1 MHRPRK
7 AVREGFVS
15 LLNVAGVSFRHNAT
29 RELFQ
34 NAAFSIDPGN
44 CLAIVG
50 ANGAG
55 KSTML
60 RLLAGEL
67 APVDGSIA
75 RRNGLRLAMVDQRW
89 PQSGVS
95 LFDYVFGAR
104 NQLAG
109 LRAEM
114 AATEAG
120 DPCRFAELVNDYAAA
135 GGYAA
140 EAETERLLAGLGFAE
155 QEWRLPLG
163 SLSGGQ
169 RTRAGLARAL
179 HTESDLLLLDEPT
192 EHLDIRAREWLGA
205 QLAGVRTCVVVSHD
219 RAFLRSIATRVLE
232 IERGRVRLFEGG
244 YDFYRNA
251 RQLADRQ
258 AWEAYEG
265 YERRRTA
272 MQAASQRRSQLAAQ
286 VATAPAGT
294 KGDNDF
300 YARKSAK
307 VARTARLLRERVDRG
322 PVVEKPWEEQ
332 PIPKLDFGSV
342 RRSGDVVLSAV
353 GLSKAYGQKVLLRDL
368 TLQLVRGERLA
379 ISGPNGAGKTT
390 LLRLLLGLEPPDAGE
405 VRQGAHVIVGHYAQ
419 DAENLDRSLT
429 PLEICGSHTQARTML
444 ACLKV
449 HPDRVDQP
457 LSQASAGECA
467 KVALARLLVSGANLL
482 VLDEP
487 TNHLDIEAQEALE
500 QALPQYPG
508 AVVLVTHDRAFL
520 EAMAPRQ
527 VIRLPS

>member
-1 MHRPRK
+1 M
-7 AVREGFVS
+7 S
-15 LLNVAGVSFRHNAT
+15 LLSVAGVSFRHNAT

-34 NAAFSIDPGN
+34 NAAFSIDPGD

-67 APVDGSIA
+67 APVDGTIA
-75 RRNGLRLAMVDQRW
+75 RRNGLRVAMVDQRR
-89 PQSGVS
+89 PHGAIT
-95 LFDYVFGAR
+95 LFDYVLGAR
-104 NQLAG
+104 GAVCL
-109 LRAEM
+109 LREEM
-114 AATEAG
+114 AAAEAE

-140 EAETERLLAGLGFAE
+140 ETETECLLAGLGFAP
-155 QEWRLPLG
+155 QEWRLPLV

-179 HTESDLLLLDEPT
+179 LTEADLLLLDEPT
-192 EHLDIRAREWLGA
+192 EHLDIEARQWLES
-205 QLAGVRTCVVVSHD
+205 QLAGVRTCAVVSHD
-219 RAFLRSIATRVLE
+219 RAFLRSVATRVLE

-244 YDFYRNA
+244 YDFYRES
-251 RQLADRQ
+251 RRLADRQ
-258 AWEAYEG
+258 AWEAYQG

-286 VATAPAGT
+286 VATAPAGM
-294 KGDNDF
+294 KGDSDF

-322 PVVEKPWEEQ
+322 PVVNKPWEEQ

-353 GLSKAYGQKVLLRDL
+353 GLSKAYGQRRLLHDL
-368 TLQLVRGERLA
+368 TVPLVRGERLA
-379 ISGPNGAGKTT
+379 ITGPNGAGKTT
-390 LLRLLLGLEPPDAGE
+390 LLRLLLGLEPPDAGH
-405 VRQGAHVIVGHYAQ
+405 VHLGAHVTIGHFAQ
-419 DAENLDRSLT
+419 DAENLDRRLT
-429 PLEICGSHTQARTML
+429 PLEICGAHSQARTML

-457 LSQASAGECA
+457 LAQASAGECA

-500 QALPQYPG
+500 QALLQYPG
-508 AVVLVTHDRAFL
+508 AIVLVTHDRSFL
-520 EAMAPRQ
+520 DAMAPRQ
-527 VIRLPS
+527 VIRLPA